1 MSTFIFATCLKKAG
15 VIRKPFYR
23 YLGDGIDV
31 FKMLAGQSPEGQ
43 ILKAIVDETALLGYP
58 ILSEIR
64 LGDIGEKKP

>member
-1 MSTFIFATCLKKAG
+1 
-15 VIRKPFYR
+15 
-23 YLGDGIDV
+23 
-31 FKMLAGQSPEGQ
+31 MLAGQSPEGQ